1 MNKLLVALL
10 CSIIT
15 LLSAFAVTASNITK
29 IQEMERFD
37 IDDFSIDSINKE
49 NVSNSSYFFKTAGPR
64 MWLYSRMKIENGS
77 IIDKE
82 LLLSNIVL
90 NIIVRILFLSYPLL
104 RPMIF
109 AISEDNKIDF
119 TLEYKRDITKGNLS
133 RYRYTTEFG
142 RLENGTFTDDNTSF
156 YNEKHIVRVEGFYGA
171 LLTTKRCTLLSPTLV
186 MSGYCDKVT
195 LLE

>member
-1 MNKLLVALL
+1 MNKLLVAVL

-15 LLSAFAVTASNITK
+15 LLSTFTVTVTASNIPK

-37 IDDFSIDSINKE
+37 IDDFSIDSIN
-49 NVSNSSYFFKTAGPR
+49 NISNSSYFFKTAGPR

-104 RPMIF
+104 RPIIF
-109 AISEDNKIDF
+109 TISENNKIDF
-119 TLEYKRDITKGNLS
+119 TLEYKRDIANGNLS

-142 RLENGTFTDDNTSF
+142 RLENSTFTDENTSF
-156 YNEKHIVRVEGFYGA
+156 YNEKHAIRVEGFYGA
-171 LLTTKRCTLLSPTLV
+171 LLTTKRCTLLSPTLI

-195 LLE
+195 LL